1 MLNQKIRSIK
11 QVLIKMLGE
20 SIYDDNIT
28 IINLRYIAL
37 QVDDAKIELRK
48 DKVDKAKINKLLNNI
63 KEELGYKVD

>member
-1 MLNQKIRSIK
+1 
-11 QVLIKMLGE
+11 MLGE